1 MQPMNLFDQL
11 VLEAM
16 KNKAELAPLR
26 VVVEKELL
34 HHDIIREMSVAGLL
48 DTLTFIGGTCLRAC
62 YGSNRLSEDLDFTG
76 GKNFNRATLSDL
88 AAILVEGLEAKYGLH
103 VTVGEPK
110 KDTGN
115 VDTWKM
121 TVITRPEQKTLPS
134 QRINIDI
141 CTLPSHDRRP
151 MMLRNHY
158 GVEMGTSGLIIQ
170 AQSREEILADKLVAL
185 ALRANRLKN
194 RDLWDIVWLKQQG
207 VDLPL
212 DLIPKKLLDRQRST
226 VEFLDLLN
234 ERKGKLQM
242 DRTLC
247 NDFIQ
252 EMRRFLP
259 ARIVAETVENEA
271 FWPYLTSVI
280 GAECEQ
286 VAQSLSNVSEP
297 PQFKM

>member
-1 MQPMNLFDQL
+1 MNLFDQL
-11 VLEAM
+11 VLQAT

-26 VVVEKELL
+26 AVVEKELL
-34 HHDIIREMSVAGLL
+34 HHDIIREMSAAGLL

-62 YGSNRLSEDLDFTG
+62 YGSHRLSEDLYFTG
-76 GKNFNRATLSDL
+76 GKHFNRAILSDL
-88 AAILVEGLEAKYGLH
+88 AAVLVDSLEAKYGLQ

-110 KDTGN
+110 KETGN

-121 TVITRPEQKTLPS
+121 SVITRPEQKSLPS

-170 AQSREEILADKLVAL
+170 AQSREEILADKVVAL

-212 DLIPKKLLDRQRST
+212 DLIQKKILDRHRST
-226 VEFLDLLN
+226 AEFLDLLN
-234 ERKGKLQM
+234 ERKTRLQL
-242 DRTLC
+242 DAGLRH
-247 NDFIQ
+247 DFMK

-259 ARIVAETVENEA
+259 ARLVAETIENEE
-271 FWPYLTSVI
+271 FWSYLTSIVC
-280 GAECEQ
+280 AECEQ
-286 VAQSLSNVSEP
+286 VAQSFGNVSEP
-297 PQFKM
+297 PRFKM